1 MSRRKTRSIDSKTT
15 VSVLLNSDKQG
26 YTVKIVPAV
35 EHKNKEPIKEIT
47 KNHISTLS
55 NKQWRNL
62 AKRELAKVG
71 ITFAKTVTNL
81 VLEQK
86 IIENKIKN
94 VPLWSS
100 KKAIE
105 KKTFTQEPQYTK
117 SHVLV
122 SNTPIQESS
131 TPKPIGYVSRCRQ
144 DEPINL
150 DPEVFYKSWRW
161 KELRLIV
168 LDKCGRRCCSCG
180 ATPRPDN
187 QVVLHV
193 DHIKPLRI
201 HPKLAL
207 DISNLQVLCEDCNQG
222 KSWYHSNDYRSEEQ
236 RNKLIDMKLASIKVT
251 ESAITSMHDSLSQ

>member
-1 MSRRKTRSIDSKTT
+1 MYSKTT

-26 YTVKIVPAV
+26 YAVKIVPAV
-35 EHKNKEPIKEIT
+35 EHKNKEPIKEST

-55 NKQWRNL
+55 NKQWRKL
-62 AKRELAKVG
+62 AKRALAKVG
-71 ITFAKTVTNL
+71 ISFTKTVTNL

-100 KKAIE
+100 KKAIA
-105 KKTFTQEPQYTK
+105 KKTFTQEPQCTK

-122 SNTPIQESS
+122 SKTPIQGSS

-180 ATPRPDN
+180 ATPRHDN

-193 DHIKPLRI
+193 DHIKPLRT
-201 HPKLAL
+201 HPSLAL
-207 DISNLQVLCEDCNQG
+207 DISNLQVLCEDCNKG
-222 KSWYHSNDYRSEEQ
+222 KSWYHSKDYRTDEQ
-236 RNKLIDMKLASIKVT
+236 RNKLIEMKLASIKVT
-251 ESAITSMHDSLSQ
+251 ENVIASMRESI